1 MSVPNDD
8 LAKVAPRIHVRKSS
22 LSLAEFEYFVDHGLD
37 RVLGD
42 EGVHVLEVTSRPHED
57 SGHARAATDQ

>member
-1 MSVPNDD
+1 MSVPNYD

-42 EGVHVLEVTSRPHED
+42 EGVHILEVTS
-57 SGHARAATDQ
+57 